1 MSVTTVFIAF
11 LVSVA
16 VLVIGLPVAA
26 VLAGIGIAGGLAS
39 LGPRFVDSMGS
50 VIWGVQNENLLT
62 AIPMFILLGEILLR
76 SGLADRMYV
85 GLSVWLSRLPGGLLH
100 SNIGGCA
107 LFAATCGSSVA
118 TAATIG
124 TVALPALEQR
134 GYDRA
139 RSLGSIAAG
148 GTLGILIPPSVAM
161 LIYGSLT
168 NNSVGQLFIAGIIPG
183 VLLSA
188 SFMVYIA
195 LSAKLAGETRSPEPR
210 VPLAT
215 KLKKSIDLVP
225 PLIIFGVVMGSLYL
239 GLATPTES
247 ASLGVVI
254 ALVLAGIFGRFDWAM
269 LKHCFRQ
276 TAVLTG
282 TIILIICGA
291 FILNVTLSLL
301 GIPQAMTKVIA
312 AVSIDPTT
320 IVLIL
325 IVFYLILGCFL
336 EVLSMQVTTI
346 PIVYPIATAVG
357 IDPIWLGVFIVLM
370 SELAM
375 ITPPVGMNLYVVQSI
390 RRDGGPIGDVI
401 RGVIPYVFIMIAFTI
416 LLWFV
421 PQLALWLP
429 RTMVAG

>member
-76 SGLADRMYV
+76 SGLADKMYV

-134 GYDRA
+134 DYDRA

-183 VLLSA
+183 ILLSG
-188 SFMVYIA
+188 SFMLYIA
-195 LSAKLAGETRSPEPR
+195 LSAKLFGEARAPEPLI
-210 VPLAT
+210 PLAV
-215 KLKKSIDLVP
+215 KLQKSVDLIP

-254 ALVLAGIFGRFDWAM
+254 ALVLAGTFGRLDWTM
-269 LKHCFRQ
+269 LMHCFRQ

-282 TIILIICGA
+282 AIILIICGA

-301 GIPQAMTKVIA
+301 GIPQAMTRMIA
-312 AVSIDPTT
+312 ALSIDPTT
-320 IVLIL
+320 LVMIL

-346 PIVYPIATAVG
+346 PIVYPIAMAVG

-401 RGVIPYVFIMIAFTI
+401 RGVVPYVFIMIAFTI

-421 PQLALWLP
+421 PQLATWLP
-429 RTMVAG
+429 RTMVAR

>member
-1 MSVTTVFIAF
+1 MSLLGISTAF
-11 LVSVA
+11 VIGLA
-16 VLVIGLPVAA
+16 ALMIGLPVAA
-26 VLAGIGIAGGLAS
+26 VLAGLGVAGGLAALGTRMVNS
-39 LGPRFVDSMGS
+39 LGN

-62 AIPMFILLGEILLR
+62 AIPLFILLGEILLR
-76 SGLADRMYV
+76 SGLADRMYAA
-85 GLSVWLSRLPGGLLH
+85 LSAWLARLPGGLLH

-134 GYDRA
+134 GYILSK
-139 RSLGSIAAG
+139 SLGSIAAG
-148 GTLGILIPPSVAM
+148 GTLGILIPPSIAM

-168 NNSVGQLFIAGIIPG
+168 NNSVGKLFIAGIIPG
-183 VLLSA
+183 ILLSA
-188 SFMVYIA
+188 SFMLYIA
-195 LSAKLAGETRSPEPR
+195 VSELLIGGKQKQEKSLSLREKLRFSKDLISPF
-210 VPLAT
+210 V
-215 KLKKSIDLVP
+215 
-225 PLIIFGVVMGSLYL
+225 IFGVVMGSLYL

-254 ALVLAGIFGRFDWAM
+254 ALVLARLFGRLDWEA
-269 LKHCFRQ
+269 LLHCFRQ
-276 TAVLTG
+276 TAILTG

-301 GIPQAMTKVIA
+301 GVPQKMTQLIA
-312 AVSIDPTT
+312 SLSIEPFTLFV
-320 IVLIL
+320 VLL
-325 IVFYLILGCFL
+325 VFYLILGCFL

-390 RRDGGPIGDVI
+390 RTDGGPINDVI
-401 RGVIPYVFIMIAFTI
+401 RGVIPYVLIMIAFTFFI
-416 LLWFV
+416 WVV
-421 PQLALWLP
+421 PEVVLWLP
-429 RTMVAG
+429 RSMVGG

>member
-1 MSVTTVFIAF
+1 MSLLGISTAF
-11 LVSVA
+11 VIGLA
-16 VLVIGLPVAA
+16 ALMIGLPVAA
-26 VLAGIGIAGGLAS
+26 VLAGLGVAGGLAALGTRMVNS
-39 LGPRFVDSMGS
+39 LGN

-62 AIPMFILLGEILLR
+62 AIPLFILLGEILLR
-76 SGLADRMYV
+76 SGLADRMYAA
-85 GLSVWLSRLPGGLLH
+85 LSAWLARLPGGLLH

-134 GYDRA
+134 GYILSK
-139 RSLGSIAAG
+139 SLGSIAAG
-148 GTLGILIPPSVAM
+148 GTLGILIPPSIAM

-168 NNSVGQLFIAGIIPG
+168 NNSVGKLFIAGIIPG
-183 VLLSA
+183 ILLSA
-188 SFMVYIA
+188 SFMLYIA
-195 LSAKLAGETRSPEPR
+195 VSELLIGGKQKQEKSLSLREKLRFSKDLISPF
-210 VPLAT
+210 V
-215 KLKKSIDLVP
+215 
-225 PLIIFGVVMGSLYL
+225 IFGVVMGSLYL

-254 ALVLAGIFGRFDWAM
+254 ALVLARLFGRLDWEA
-269 LKHCFRQ
+269 LLHCFRQ
-276 TAVLTG
+276 TAILTG

-301 GIPQAMTKVIA
+301 GVPQKMTQLIA
-312 AVSIDPTT
+312 ALSIEPFTLF
-320 IVLIL
+320 VIL
-325 IVFYLILGCFL
+325 LVFYLILGCFL

-390 RRDGGPIGDVI
+390 RTDGGPINDVI
-401 RGVIPYVFIMIAFTI
+401 RGVIPYVLIMIAFTFFI
-416 LLWFV
+416 WVV
-421 PQLALWLP
+421 PEVVLWLP
-429 RTMVAG
+429 RSMVGG